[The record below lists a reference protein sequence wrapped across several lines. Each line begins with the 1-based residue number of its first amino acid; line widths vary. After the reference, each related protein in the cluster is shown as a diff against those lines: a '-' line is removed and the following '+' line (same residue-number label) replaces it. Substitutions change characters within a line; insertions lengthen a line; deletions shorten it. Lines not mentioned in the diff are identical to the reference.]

1 MTHLC
6 FVAIKH
12 QGGTP
17 SRFTDALF
25 GGLAPAWMVH
35 VRVHIGKETIF
46 MWRILVPSGA
56 GLQRQK
62 LDFHERLDALE
73 TVLPGNDQADG
84 RAILWRQCAAIQS
97 AGQQCQRV
105 HRFIHSQALYIGPYK
120 YVAALPRHAL
130 GVEQGL
136 EGDILRLV
144 AWLDH
149 LKQFKQ
155 RKPYPRNDHR
165 PSLDAT
171 HTVYPFFRRTDF
183 Q

>member
-1 MTHLC
+1 
-6 FVAIKH
+6 
-12 QGGTP
+12 
-17 SRFTDALF
+17 
-25 GGLAPAWMVH
+25 MVH
-35 VRVHIGKETIF
+35 ARVHISKETIF
-46 MWRILVPSGA
+46 MWRKLVPSGA
-56 GLQRQK
+56 WLQR
-62 LDFHERLDALE
+62 
-73 TVLPGNDQADG
+73 
-84 RAILWRQCAAIQS
+84 AAIQS

-105 HRFIHSQALYIGPYK
+105 HRFIHSQALHIGPYK